1 MKRRKLN
8 IEKLEDKK
16 LLHAGHFEAVD
27 VNDDGIVSAN
37 DALIAINHLYKRN
50 NEYNENTDVNIDAR
64 NSALDVLIIINHIQE
79 EIPQPDP
86 DPPQPDPDPPE
97 PPKPRY
103 LVTFRVSNNIS
114 TVGYTKKQ
122 IMEAIEQAFQEYEKV
137 GDVDFVITNKGKYSI
152 SSDELWLG
160 RYYGPAYQTWHAR
173 GWVLPRVGGTT
184 IQIHNGKIKAA
195 HSVTGEDRDWKAFS
209 SQDAMKRILQHEIGH
224 AVMSW
229 HHSNDRAAV
238 MNINASSSEFNAWE
252 VDQIIRRWGKSQ
264 R

>member
-1 MKRRKLN
+1 MKRRLI

-27 VNDDGIVSAN
+27 VNDDGRVSAN
-37 DALIAINHLYKRN
+37 DALIALNYLSRSN
-50 NEYNENTDVNIDAR
+50 DEYNENTDVNMDGR

-86 DPPQPDPDPPE
+86 DPMPDPDPPP

-103 LVTFRVSNNIS
+103 SVTFRVANDIS
-114 TVGYTKKQ
+114 TVGYTKEQ

-137 GDVDFVITNKGKYSI
+137 GDVDFVITNNGKYSI

-195 HSVTGEDRDWKAFS
+195 HSITGTDRDWKAFS
-209 SQDAMKRILQHEIGH
+209 SQDALKRILQHEIGH

-229 HHSNDRAAV
+229 NHSGDDDAV
-238 MNINASSSEFNAWE
+238 MNINASNSKFNEWE
-252 VDQIIRRWGKSQ
+252 VDQIIRRWGKSNQ
-264 R
+264 